1 MKKRKNIA
9 RLRKR
14 RNREKLLEKS
24 ITEDTHFIYKRDRK
38 ERERTME
45 KHFKCKT
52 YHTILVNELQDDY
65 YYYHP
70 EIMYEC
76 FLYMDKRNKDFFLY
90 MSEKYPYGIAVL
102 SNLLFLGEWLNCDHD
117 VCEEIKPYI
126 KYFISKIEKYNISI
140 NEMLEATTGY
150 GARFNP
156 AVFEEL
162 FYYAIKK
169 DIKIAKNMIPYF
181 LHSYQD
187 EMEKYI
193 LEINAIEQQKQL
205 NKSISVGERRKK
217 EASASRI

>member
-9 RLRKR
+9 QLRKR

-24 ITEDTHFIYKRDRK
+24 IKEDTHFIYKRDRK

-52 YHTILVNELQDDY
+52 YHNILVNELQDDNYEY
-65 YYYHP
+65 YP

-102 SNLLFLGEWLNCDHD
+102 SNLLFLGQWLNCDQST
-117 VCEEIKPYI
+117 CEEIKPYI
-126 KYFISKIEKYNISI
+126 KYFVFKIEKYNISI

-150 GARFNP
+150 GAIFNP
-156 AVFEEL
+156 VVFEEL
-162 FYYAIKK
+162 FYYAIRK

-181 LHSYQD
+181 FHSYQD

-193 LEINAIEQQKQL
+193 LEINAIEQQKKL
-205 NKSISVGERRKK
+205 KENISVQERSQKV
-217 EASASRI
+217 STLRI